1 MPPDDPTP
9 LGDAMTHRFPE
20 QKIPEPEPGSAQARE
35 QATDI
40 KQRPALPD
48 QPRPTRADGKVE
60 GDAAGHGKR
69 TELERKLPAKQR
81 G

>member
-20 QKIPEPEPGSAQARE
+20 QKIPEPEPGSAQASE

-40 KQRPALPD
+40 NQRPALPD
-48 QPRPTRADGKVE
+48 HPRPIAADTEAE
-60 GDAAGHGKR
+60 GVAMERGNR